1 VRKEKVFGF
10 FQFIIDA
17 GVVVSSYYIPVYAK
31 ELTGKPYNS
40 SNLTAI
46 NIILPHL
53 LIVFLFLFFIYGLY
67 KTEELD
73 FYEILL
79 GIIFSTVILAI
90 FAAIFSF
97 WLRAFAVPRSIILYS
112 FVIQILLLPIV
123 HYLMYRLY
131 FKITPPLKML
141 VISSSEGS
149 AEKIK
154 KYINIIKG
162 NRVQLQKL
170 VLPDIPADTDALKS
184 KLNDFE
190 IFVATDDFDL
200 KSKANLAKFFASKN
214 KVLYIVPDVYELML
228 LNSKSRLVGEKIFL
242 KVTANSV
249 SRIDRF
255 AKRVL
260 DIVVAIVA
268 LVLFSPAMLIVS
280 LLILLDDGRPIFY
293 LQDRAGFNGKVFKT
307 IKFRTMIKDAEK
319 ETGAV
324 LSTENDPRVTRI
336 GKFLRKTGLDE
347 VPQFI
352 NVLRGEMSVVGPRP
366 ERPELIEKIKKDV
379 PDFELRLKVKP
390 GITGFAQLAGRYDT
404 PFDEKLKMD
413 LIYAKQKFLFFTD
426 IYVILNTVK
435 LFFLP
440 KKRK

>member
-1 VRKEKVFGF
+1 MRKEKVFGF

>member
-1 VRKEKVFGF
+1 
-10 FQFIIDA
+10 
-17 GVVVSSYYIPVYAK
+17 
-31 ELTGKPYNS
+31 
-40 SNLTAI
+40 
-46 NIILPHL
+46 
-53 LIVFLFLFFIYGLY
+53 
-67 KTEELD
+67 
-73 FYEILL
+73 
-79 GIIFSTVILAI
+79 
-90 FAAIFSF
+90 
-97 WLRAFAVPRSIILYS
+97 
-112 FVIQILLLPIV
+112 
-123 HYLMYRLY
+123 
-131 FKITPPLKML
+131 
-141 VISSSEGS
+141 
-149 AEKIK
+149 
-154 KYINIIKG
+154 
-162 NRVQLQKL
+162 
-170 VLPDIPADTDALKS
+170 
-184 KLNDFE
+184 
-190 IFVATDDFDL
+190 
-200 KSKANLAKFFASKN
+200 
-214 KVLYIVPDVYELML
+214 
-228 LNSKSRLVGEKIFL
+228 
-242 KVTANSV
+242 
-249 SRIDRF
+249 
-255 AKRVL
+255 
-260 DIVVAIVA
+260 
-268 LVLFSPAMLIVS
+268 AMLIVS

>member
-1 VRKEKVFGF
+1 MRKEKVFGF

-31 ELTGKPYNS
+31 ELIGKSYNP
-40 SNLTAI
+40 SNLAAI
-46 NIILPHL
+46 NTILPYL
-53 LIVFLFLFFIYGLY
+53 LIVFLFLFFIYGMY

-112 FVIQILLLPIV
+112 FVIQILLLPTV

-141 VISSSEGS
+141 VISSSEDS

-170 VLPDIPADTDALKS
+170 VLPDISADTDALKS

-214 KVLYIVPDVYELML
+214 KPLYVVPDVYELML
-228 LNSKSRLVGEKIFL
+228 LNSESHVVGEKILL
-242 KVTANSV
+242 KVAANNV
-249 SRIDRF
+249 SWIDRF

-268 LVLFSPAMLIVS
+268 LVLFSPVILIVS
-280 LLILLDDGRPIFY
+280 LLILFDDGRPIFY

-413 LIYAKQKFLFFTD
+413 LIYAKQKVLFFTD